1 MISLVVPIFPIR
13 LHWLY
18 IWLPWYSSSRT
29 STASPSATNHGS
41 SAVVVF
47 PCLCKDDPRKNDWD
61 SFRNSQIRVLK
72 MVSMLRPL
80 RLIGKTS
87 SVRLIIEV
95 WRGWVWCRFVCWSAV
110 EAFSECWVSSQWM
123 PPDQIFNLS
132 VFAFGYW
139 ISMISINKYHDYI
152 LRLFF
157 CLKLKQFSG
166 QFHNEVNPKCNC
178 YWLLLG
184 WPPSG
189 VACSHSNADQ
199 HGGAGQSWYPR
210 YSAYCFSGHCR
221 LLMRFYGLLYLTM

>member
-1 MISLVVPIFPIR
+1 MQRWP
-13 LHWLY
+13 
-18 IWLPWYSSSRT
+18 
-29 STASPSATNHGS
+29 
-41 SAVVVF
+41 
-47 PCLCKDDPRKNDWD
+47 KKNDWD

-157 CLKLKQFSG
+157 CLKLNQFSG
-166 QFHNEVNPKCNC
+166 QFHNSSESNGCNC
-178 YWLLLG
+178 YCWGTTPPCRRCLQPFQRSSTWWGRVGADILPIFGEALLLRASSPFVDEILWTVILNHVRSLQLKNG
-184 WPPSG
+184 
-189 VACSHSNADQ
+189 
-199 HGGAGQSWYPR
+199 SW
-210 YSAYCFSGHCR
+210 
-221 LLMRFYGLLYLTM
+221 